1 MPMPKCYSHI
11 RKQLLDK
18 IERGEILLGE
28 LIEPKTYIRVKLEE
42 GKLVKET
49 FQVHGRKLPLDEIRL
64 RIFNEHKALGILVFF
79 DRILFISWRYLKT
92 SDDKSFPINEKLTST
107 SVQKITDS
115 SRNEQIV

>member
-79 DRILFISWRYLKT
+79 
-92 SDDKSFPINEKLTST
+92 
-107 SVQKITDS
+107 
-115 SRNEQIV
+115 